1 MPLSPNREGE
11 GGTSDSEPLS
21 FETAFEQLQQVVERL
36 EDGGLGLEDA
46 IRAYERGSRL
56 AQMCERRIDEAELRV
71 TRLTA
76 EPPSPLSDT

>member
-1 MPLSPNREGE
+1 MPLSPNPEGE

-46 IRAYERGSRL
+46 MRAYERGSRL

-76 EPPSPLSDT
+76 EAPSPLSDT